1 MSGEMVDNP
10 RRAWLQS
17 LLAGLDATLAQMR
30 PVLDRPAAA
39 FGSGKVWTGTR
50 AASDFQAELAGRSRS
65 VHTLTDGL
73 RTTVEDALR
82 AEPLKVTADQ
92 ARQMEHDHRRGW

>member
-1 MSGEMVDNP
+1 MSGPMVDNP

-17 LLAGLDATLAQMR
+17 LLDSMDATLTAMR
-30 PVLDRPAAA
+30 PVLDRPASE
-39 FGSGKVWTGTR
+39 FGGGKVWTGTP
-50 AASDFQAELAGRSRS
+50 AATEFQSEIAGRSRS

-73 RTTVEDALR
+73 RTTVENALR

-92 ARQMEHDHRRGW
+92 ARQMRLDHERGR